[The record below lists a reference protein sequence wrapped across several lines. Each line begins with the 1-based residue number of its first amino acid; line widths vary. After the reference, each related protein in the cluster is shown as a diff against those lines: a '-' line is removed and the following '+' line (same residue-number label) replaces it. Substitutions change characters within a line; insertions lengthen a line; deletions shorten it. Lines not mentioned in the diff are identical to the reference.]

1 MSEFKQARSVVDVI
15 NEIIARENESYDFH
29 IKAAKEIGDE
39 KAKTCLTKFAELQRR
54 HCQQLQ
60 ECLGNIQSQMDIDR
74 SIMSSFDQNYE
85 C

>member
-1 MSEFKQARSVVDVI
+1 MSEYKPVRTIVDII

-39 KAKTCLTKFAELQRR
+39 KARTCLIKFAELQRK

-60 ECLGNIQSQMDIDR
+60 ECLGNIQSQMEIDQ